1 VSLYIQNR
9 NIDRTRHPRHAPII
23 MLSGPGRTN
32 RNSIVTVSG
41 SIDPQ
46 SCEEL
51 ALKMMKRGV
60 YTVMYSKSPY
70 RLMAPTPLR
79 AREAK
84 LGPAL
89 LNQRHPS
96 LRRDPA
102 SRKRYRVAGNHEADA
117 AFNRELHFALVFFSF
132 T

>member
-9 NIDRTRHPRHAPII
+9 NIDRTRHPRYAPII

-70 RLMAPTPLR
+70 RLMASTPLR

-89 LNQRHPS
+89 L
-96 LRRDPA
+96 
-102 SRKRYRVAGNHEADA
+102 KCKVAVG
-117 AFNRELHFALVFFSF
+117 
-132 T
+132 